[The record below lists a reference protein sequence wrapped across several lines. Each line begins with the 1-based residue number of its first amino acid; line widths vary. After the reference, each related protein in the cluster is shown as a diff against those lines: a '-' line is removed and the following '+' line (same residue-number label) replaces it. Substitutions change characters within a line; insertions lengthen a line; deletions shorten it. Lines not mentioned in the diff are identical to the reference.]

1 MTYNRTNELID
12 KWWEETK
19 KGYHHMCSRPEIT
32 MRRGPSN
39 DEYIEITMRL
49 GDRIDRKLLSPFY
62 SFEEPRVFSTLDSMW
77 YEIIKPPKVYA
88 KDYDIYDSACAVAKY
103 IDYSAKAVTKAFDN
117 WCMSNLIK
125 RVIFSDPCTIVIWND
140 GTKTIV
146 RCTDEKFDKEK
157 GLAMCIAKKSL
168 GNKGKY
174 YDVFKKWIEE
184 EEK

>member
-1 MTYNRTNELID
+1 MKNSICPTN
-12 KWWEETK
+12 
-19 KGYHHMCSRPEIT
+19 
-32 MRRGPSN
+32 
-39 DEYIEITMRL
+39 
-49 GDRIDRKLLSPFY
+49 
-62 SFEEPRVFSTLDSMW
+62 
-77 YEIIKPPKVYA
+77 
-88 KDYDIYDSACAVAKY
+88 YDTWPVAKY
-103 IDYSAKAVTKAFDN
+103 VDYNSKAVTKAFDN

-125 RVIFSDPCTIVIWND
+125 RVIFSDPCTIVLWND

-174 YDVFKKWIEE
+174 YDVFKKWLEE

>member
-1 MTYNRTNELID
+1 MTYTKMNELID

-19 KGYHHMCSRPEIT
+19 KCYHHICSRPEIT
-32 MRRGPSN
+32 IRRGPSN
-39 DEYIEITMRL
+39 DECIEITMRL
-49 GDRIDRKLLSPFY
+49 GYRIDRRLLSPFY
-62 SFEEPRVFSTLDSMW
+62 SFEEKRVFSTLDSMW
-77 YEIIKPPKVYA
+77 NEIIKPPKVY
-88 KDYDIYDSACAVAKY
+88 DIYDSVWPVAKH
-103 IDYSAKAVTKAFDN
+103 IDYYSKAVTKAFDN
-117 WCMSNLIK
+117 LCMNNLIK
-125 RVIFSDPCTIVIWND
+125 NVIFSDPCTIVIWND

-184 EEK
+184 DEK